1 MVSICFRFDDASAK
15 SDHKLEHKVFDV
27 FARLNVPLCVAV
39 IPFAGASK
47 PVPLS
52 HQNAPHLFDAA
63 RAGAIEIALHG
74 HSHRHRGNDARG
86 RRTEFSGLH
95 PAEQTRLIREGM
107 HHLASAFNHRI
118 KGFVPPWN
126 TYDAWTTQALAEA
139 GFEFLSAGFD
149 VLRYGRLPVVVP
161 ITCTLRTA
169 RIAIQKASCFEWL
182 APVVVVVFHTDDFM
196 EHRYAPRHDESW
208 PAMSLPELEALLGWI
223 KAKPGLHVE
232 ALSHMAICSA
242 NGTNLR
248 SSSELTLP
256 YRVKALVPPMLVR
269 SAGWRTLPGILWGMV
284 RSRSAF
290 DAESEAQP
298 KAGTKPKPV
307 VLGAHDGKHF

>member
-15 SDHKLEHKVFDV
+15 SDHRLEHKIFDI
-27 FARLNVPLCVAV
+27 FARLDVPLCVAV

-52 HQNAPHLFDAA
+52 PQNAPHLFDAA
-63 RAGAIEIALHG
+63 SAGAIEIALHG

-107 HHLASAFNHRI
+107 HHLASAFNQRI
-118 KGFVPPWN
+118 QGFVPPWN
-126 TYDAWTTQALAEA
+126 TYDAWTTQALTDA

-149 VLRYGRLPVVVP
+149 VYRYGRLPVVP

-169 RIAIQKASCFEWL
+169 RIAIQKVCCFEWL
-182 APVVVVVFHTDDFM
+182 APVVVVVFHTDDFI
-196 EHRYAPRHDESW
+196 EHRYPPRHDESW
-208 PAMSLPELEALLGWI
+208 PAMSLAELEALLRWI
-223 KAKPGLHVE
+223 KTKPGLRIE
-232 ALSHMAICSA
+232 ALSHIAIGSA
-242 NGTNLR
+242 NGSNLR

-256 YRVKALVPPMLVR
+256 YRVKVLIPPMLVR
-269 SAGWRTLPGILWGMV
+269 SAGWRTLPGILWGMF

-290 DAESEAQP
+290 DAESEAEP